1 MIAEKVLQNLIK
13 LLLEYLEE
21 LKDFKE
27 DAGQMFC
34 YGERLAYTECLEVI
48 QQWDKA
54 KLFGLDFNIEQKYP
68 L

>member
-54 KLFGLDFNIEQKYP
+54 KLLA
-68 L
+68 